1 MRPRVRILVVIAML
15 AAVARADPPAP
26 VVLDPGTAIAR
37 ATIATD
43 TRGALA
49 LEPDLWIGATDRLTL
64 GATSSEEA
72 RDWVGAARGA
82 CLRDC
87 VARYGGAAA
96 DARFRVLDGDMQLAG
111 RAALDFRAF
120 GPGVVALE
128 LGASARSKA
137 GALTATV
144 EPYLSL
150 GIVNASLGNHVGAV
164 VPLAL
169 AWDLGRVTARAR
181 AAVRGD
187 LDGFFA
193 TAQLAGALSLD
204 LRLTER
210 LRVGAGGGAP
220 RAAWLYVEWR

>member
-1 MRPRVRILVVIAML
+1 VRSLVVIAIL
-15 AAVARADPPAP
+15 AASARADPPETI
-26 VVLDPGTAIAR
+26 VLPAGDASAR

-43 TRGALA
+43 TRGTLA

-72 RDWVGAARGA
+72 RGWVGATRGA
-82 CLRDC
+82 CVHDC

-96 DARFRVLDGDMQLAG
+96 DARFRVRDGDVQLAG

-120 GPGVVALE
+120 GPGVLALE
-128 LGASARSKA
+128 LGVAARSRA
-137 GALTATV
+137 GALTVTV

-150 GIVNASLGNHVGAV
+150 GIVNASLGNHTGAV
-164 VPLAL
+164 VPLGL
-169 AWDLGRVTARAR
+169 AWDLGRAEIGAR

-193 TAQLAGALSLD
+193 TAQLAGALSID
-204 LRLTER
+204 VRLTDQVS
-210 LRVGAGGGAP
+210 VGAGGGAP
-220 RAAWLYVEWR
+220 RAAWLYIAWRHI